1 MINIDIIT
9 AVPNLF
15 GGFFTESVIGK
26 AVKNNIAT
34 VNLINL
40 RDYGTNKYQQIDDAP
55 YGGGAG
61 MVLMP
66 EPLSNAIK
74 DCLKEKK
81 YDEIIFFLPEGERIN
96 QKMINQY
103 SLSQNI
109 LIVCGHYK
117 GIDQRIVD
125 AYATKIISI
134 GDFVITGGELAAA
147 LFVDAVIRVC
157 PGAIGN
163 EQSAL
168 EDSFQDGLLSP
179 PVYTRP
185 EVFNDLKVPSE
196 LLSGNHK
203 VIANWKMDQALEKTK
218 KWRPDMLEDGELG

>member
-9 AVPNLF
+9 AVPKVF

-26 AVKNNIAT
+26 ATKNNIAK
-34 VNLINL
+34 VNIINL
-40 RDYGTNKYQQIDDAP
+40 RDYGINKYQQIDDAP

-61 MVLMP
+61 MVLMA
-66 EPLSNAIK
+66 EPLNNAIK
-74 DCLKEKK
+74 DCLQEKK
-81 YDEIIFFLPEGERIN
+81 YDEIIFFLPEGEKIN
-96 QKMINQY
+96 QKMINGY
-103 SLSQNI
+103 SLCQNI
-109 LIVCGHYK
+109 LMICGHYK

-134 GDFVITGGELAAA
+134 GDFIITGGELAAA
-147 LFVDAVIRVC
+147 LFADAVIRVC
-157 PGAIGN
+157 PGAIGD

-168 EDSFQDGLLSP
+168 EDSFQDNLLSP

-185 EVFNDLKVPSE
+185 EVFNNLKVPSE

-203 VIANWKMDQALEKTK
+203 LIANWKMEQAVEKTK
-218 KWRPDMLEDGELG
+218 KWRPDMLEEKE